1 MLEQR
6 IHRAKKLMMKE
17 SKSISH
23 AAHLAG
29 FANHSHF
36 TKSFPMCNWNHSWS
50 VVARCRTKVGQTSV
64 TFLRRVIAFSGK
76 ARLYWT
82 TATARKSV

>member
-1 MLEQR
+1 MGLEQR

-17 SKSISH
+17 GKSISL

-36 TKSFPMCNWNHSWS
+36 TKAFRRVTGTTPGFWL
-50 VVARCRTKVGQTSV
+50 RDVGQKWGK
-64 TFLRRVIAFSGK
+64 LRSLSSDV
-76 ARLYWT
+76 
-82 TATARKSV
+82 